1 MFKYKLYYNGEDST
15 IHILSMT
22 KKYFPEW
29 ECVATDNT
37 EENSKYSKV
46 IVIINNLMC
55 SSGDKKTI
63 DAATNL
69 MKFFYNSIGL
79 CNYDLVNDPEYDKLF

>member
-37 EENSKYSKV
+37 EENSKYSNV
-46 IVIINNLMC
+46 IIIINNVMC
-55 SSGDKKTI
+55 SSGDRKTV
-63 DAATNL
+63 DAAIDL
-69 MKFFYNSIGL
+69 MKFFFNSIGL
-79 CNYDLVNDPEYDKLF
+79 CNYELVNDPEYDKLF